1 MGLLNEES
9 SFIVAVGFKLSKVA
23 SKNIWDYNAPT
34 IPTIMASYTKND
46 SIIWKTKTYLVFL
59 RVEKLN

>member
-9 SFIVAVGFKLSKVA
+9 SFIVAVGFKLSIKVA

-34 IPTIMASYTKND
+34 IFTIMASYTKND
-46 SIIWKTKTYLVFL
+46 SIIWKTKLI
-59 RVEKLN
+59 

>member
-9 SFIVAVGFKLSKVA
+9 SFIVAVGVKLNKVA

-34 IPTIMASYTKND
+34 IFTIMASYTKND
-46 SIIWKTKTYLVFL
+46 SNIWKTKLI
-59 RVEKLN
+59 

>member
-23 SKNIWDYNAPT
+23 SKNIWGYNAPN
-34 IPTIMASYTKND
+34 ILTIMASYTKND
-46 SIIWKTKTYLVFL
+46 STIWKTKLI
-59 RVEKLN
+59 